1 MSDSF
6 EEVTSESWFGRLGN
20 AIKGVL
26 LGIIL
31 FVASF
36 PLLWWNE
43 GRAVKT
49 AKGLVELG
57 GAVIP
62 VAAD

>member
-6 EEVTSESWFGRLGN
+6 SSVSTDSWFSRIGKS
-20 AIKGVL
+20 ISGVL
-26 LGIIL
+26 IGIVL
-31 FVASF
+31 FLVAF

-49 AKGLVELG
+49 ANGLKQG
-57 GAVIP
+57 
-62 VAAD
+62 